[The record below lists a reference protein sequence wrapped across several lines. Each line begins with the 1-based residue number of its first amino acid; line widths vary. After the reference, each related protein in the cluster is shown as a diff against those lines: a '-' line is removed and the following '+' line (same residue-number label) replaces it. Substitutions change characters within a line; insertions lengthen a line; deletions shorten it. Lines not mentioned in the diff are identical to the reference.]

1 MSSQFTR
8 REFLRL
14 LVLPP
19 AAFLAACTSRT
30 LDVALPTLTAIE
42 HPVLSATSA
51 PAITQTAQIL
61 TPTPACGDDDD
72 GPTPPQTAGPFY
84 TPNTPERT
92 SLREA
97 GLTGTLLTVTG
108 QVRTT
113 DCAPIAG
120 ALLDFWHCD
129 AAGNYDNVGYTY
141 RGHQY
146 ADADG
151 RYLLETILP
160 GIYPGRTRH
169 IHVRVQ
175 APNQPALTTQLYFAG
190 EPGNARDG
198 FYNPALEMA
207 LTDSAAGKL
216 GSFDFVLTV

>member
-1 MSSQFTR
+1 MSPQLSR
-8 REFLRL
+8 RDFLRL

-30 LDVALPTLTAIE
+30 LETVLPTLTA
-42 HPVLSATSA
+42 PASDPAAA
-51 PAITQTAQIL
+51 PIAQL
-61 TPTPACGDDDD
+61 LPPTPACGDDDD
-72 GPTPPQTAGPFY
+72 DPTPPQTAGPFY

-97 GLTGTLLTVTG
+97 GLPGTLLTVTG
-108 QVRTT
+108 QVRAT

-129 AAGNYDNVGYTY
+129 DAGNYDNVGYTY

-160 GIYPGRTRH
+160 GVYPGRTRH

-175 APNQPALTTQLYFAG
+175 APNQPALTTQLYFSG

-198 FYNPALEMA
+198 IYNPVLEMA
-207 LTDSAAGKL
+207 LTDGADGKL
-216 GSFDFVLTV
+216 GTFDFILTV